1 MHKIMIYNID
11 LYDRINTFKDDSSNS
26 LDEIKIEDN
35 DEIY

>member
-1 MHKIMIYNID
+1 MIYNID
-11 LYDRINTFKDDSSNS
+11 LYDRLKTFEKDSSNS